1 MKFTANKIV
10 RFQIHDFRWPLVF
23 LLSVFFTSAQDLFPP
38 ALRAEESR
46 YDGADWRLAGEGVV
60 VCPCRVPCPCRSNGQ
75 PSYGHCEATLY
86 LHIREGHYGPVK
98 LDGLQAVETGGSCAM
113 SYQRLAALY
122 LDTSIKAEQGAAFKK
137 LLASFFPDGTA
148 EFPYVR
154 SVPIGGR
161 ITDGHLFEVSIPA
174 ILEMKVDRNWGQ
186 PAPPCPEV
194 AACDHYS
201 NTIQYAQNIR
211 YRMHDDH
218 AQLAFDYSRRH
229 ANYRH
234 VNVEARQY
242 RSQSLLIQFQDGTGW
257 FNHQQLKLIE
267 EQHLTLPDL
276 EAIRV
281 QALRLI
287 LPGGSDE

>member
-1 MKFTANKIV
+1 MSCS
-10 RFQIHDFRWPLVF
+10 R
-23 LLSVFFTSAQDLFPP
+23 P
-38 ALRAEESR
+38 ALRAEESH
-46 YDGADWRLAGEGVV
+46 YDGDDWRLTGEGVV
-60 VCPCRVPCPCRSNGQ
+60 ACPCRVPCPCRSNGQ

-86 LHIREGHYGPVK
+86 VHIRQGHYGAVK

-113 SYQRLAALY
+113 SYKRLAALY
-122 LDTSIKAEQGAAFKK
+122 LDASMTAEQVAAFKK
-137 LLASFFPDGTA
+137 LLASFFPDQTA

-154 SVPIGGR
+154 SVPIDGR
-161 ITDGHLFEVSIPA
+161 ITDGRLFEVSIRD

-186 PAPPCPEV
+186 PDPPFPEV

-201 NTIQYAQNIR
+201 NTIQYAQNIH

-229 ANYRH
+229 ANYR
-234 VNVEARQY
+234 NVDVGAQQY
-242 RSQSLLIQFQDGTGW
+242 RTQSLLIQFQDGTGW
-257 FNHQQLKLIE
+257 FNHEQLKLIE

-276 EAIRV
+276 EAIR
-281 QALRLI
+281 AKASRLI

>member
-1 MKFTANKIV
+1 V
-10 RFQIHDFRWPLVF
+10 RFRIGDFLWPQVF
-23 LLSVFFTSAQDLFPP
+23 LLVAYCTFAQNLSPP
-38 ALRAEESR
+38 ALRAEESH
-46 YDGADWRLAGEGVV
+46 YDGADWRLTGEGVV

-86 LHIREGHYGPVK
+86 VHIREGHYGAVK
-98 LDGLQAVETGGSCAM
+98 LNGLQAVETGGSCAM
-113 SYQRLAALY
+113 SYKRLAALY
-122 LDTSIKAEQGAAFKK
+122 LDASITAEQGASFEK
-137 LLASFFPDGTA
+137 LLASFFSDRTA

-161 ITDGHLFEVSIPA
+161 ITDGHLFEVSIPN

-186 PAPPCPEV
+186 PAPPFPEV

-229 ANYRH
+229 ANYRN
-234 VNVEARQY
+234 VNVGVQQY
-242 RSQSLLIQFQDGTGW
+242 RSQSLLIQFQDGSGW
-257 FNHQQLKLIE
+257 FNQEQLKLIE

-276 EAIRV
+276 KAIREK
-281 QALRLI
+281 ASRLI
-287 LPGGSDE
+287 FPGGRDE